1 MKKLVILDLK
11 DMKNITVSY
20 TTQSGFELKE
30 NKLWL
35 SKLGEIEIK
44 LHRDI
49 EGEIQRINIRK
60 KNQPINDSLFS
71 S

>member
-1 MKKLVILDLK
+1 VKKLVILDLK
-11 DMKNITVSY
+11 GYEKYNSIIS
-20 TTQSGFELKE
+20 TQSGFELNE

-35 SKLGEIEIK
+35 AKLGEIEIK